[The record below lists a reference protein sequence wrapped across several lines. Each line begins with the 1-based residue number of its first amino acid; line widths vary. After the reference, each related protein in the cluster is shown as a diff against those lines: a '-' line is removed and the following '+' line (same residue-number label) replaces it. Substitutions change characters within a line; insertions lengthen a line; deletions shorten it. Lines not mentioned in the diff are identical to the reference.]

1 MINLIKDTRTLYP
14 KITARAHFSTSIA
27 SKNAYKFYD
36 LVVASQSQKVK
47 ADKDSP
53 VIVSGSTI
61 SIPLS
66 TNVSHTFDTRY
77 KKDSKDIDIETVF
90 GGNSKNKSTK
100 SSRRDVSYR
109 LVSKKIAGVTVPKRP
124 IEPDNCCMS
133 GCINCVWD
141 LFNEDLEEWKNQTNL
156 AVNALSAQDKNNIK
170 YKWPLNFDPPPK
182 HLSLIFVPDE
192 LKKTG
197 QDQIT
202 PKYEM
207 PLGLQVLANLEKKL
221 KSKHEH
227 KTDDTVDHKL
237 DTSLNSKSSSSS
249 NTATPPLQ

>member
-1 MINLIKDTRTLYP
+1 MINLIKNTKTLYP
-14 KITARAHFSTSIA
+14 KIATKAYFSTSITD
-27 SKNAYKFYD
+27 KNAYKFYD
-36 LVVASQSQKVK
+36 LVVAAHSQNAKTDEEFS
-47 ADKDSP
+47 
-53 VIVSGSTI
+53 VILSGSTPA
-61 SIPLS
+61 IPLS
-66 TNVSHTFDTRY
+66 AKVSHTFDTRH

-90 GGNSKNKSTK
+90 GKTSKNKSTK

-109 LVSKKIAGVTVPKRP
+109 LISKKIAGVTVPKRP

-141 LFNEDLEEWKNQTNL
+141 LFNEDLEEWKTQTNL
-156 AVNALSAQDKNNIK
+156 AVDALSAQDKNKIK

-182 HLSLIFVPDE
+182 KLSLIFVPDE

-197 QDQIT
+197 QENIV
-202 PKYEM
+202 PKHEM

-221 KSKHEH
+221 KKKHEH
-227 KTDDTVDHKL
+227 ETDGAVDHKL

-249 NTATPPLQ
+249 NTATSSL